1 MNFQFQLRD
10 YKKKNGTQ
18 AIRLRFF
25 TSANDIQYID
35 TGVSV
40 VKNQW
45 DEKKQHVKKKPLEE
59 QLNASINALLNE
71 VKHR

>member
-1 MNFQFQLRD
+1 MNFQFQLRN

-18 AIRLRFF
+18 AIRLRFS

-45 DEKKQHVKKKPLEE
+45 DEKKQHVKKTP
-59 QLNASINALLNE
+59 S
-71 VKHR
+71 

>member
-25 TSANDIQYID
+25 TSANDIQYYRYW
-35 TGVSV
+35 SV
-40 VKNQW
+40 RC
-45 DEKKQHVKKKPLEE
+45 KKPMG
-59 QLNASINALLNE
+59 
-71 VKHR
+71 